1 MVWVFT
7 NLAYRVVRFGLGSS
21 RFGPKIGV
29 GIETNGMGIHQFGL
43 SSGSVRGSFRE
54 YNDLQTAK
62 ISLEQIMCAT
72 GTGPIWDA
80 VRLR

>member
-7 NLAYRVVRFGLGSS
+7 NLAYRVVLSGLGSS

-43 SSGSVRGSFRE
+43 SSDSVRSGFDRFG
-54 YNDLQTAK
+54 NIM
-62 ISLEQIMCAT
+62 ISRDGIHQNY
-72 GTGPIWDA
+72 
-80 VRLR
+80 